1 MVIPGKIKSES
12 HPGKHQQDEISDR
25 LNAPTERFNQL
36 LQSAF
41 TISQPL
47 RLGHVN

>member
-12 HPGKHQQDEISDR
+12 HPGKHQQGEINDR
-25 LNAPTERFNQL
+25 LNTPTERFNQL
-36 LQSAF
+36 LPTTF